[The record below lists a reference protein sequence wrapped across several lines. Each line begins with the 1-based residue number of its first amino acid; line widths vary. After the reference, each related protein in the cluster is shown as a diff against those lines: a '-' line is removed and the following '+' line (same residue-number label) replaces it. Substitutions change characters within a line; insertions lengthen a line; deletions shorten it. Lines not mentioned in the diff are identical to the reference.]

1 MREKTAD
8 LMTEIATDKLL
19 IVTTHYPEH
28 FKGVGRYI
36 LMSGGADDLDER
48 LVYQNFIQENIIFYL
63 LVLFNLLSEL
73 QLK

>member
-48 LVYQNFIQENIIFYL
+48 LVY
-63 LVLFNLLSEL
+63 
-73 QLK
+73 